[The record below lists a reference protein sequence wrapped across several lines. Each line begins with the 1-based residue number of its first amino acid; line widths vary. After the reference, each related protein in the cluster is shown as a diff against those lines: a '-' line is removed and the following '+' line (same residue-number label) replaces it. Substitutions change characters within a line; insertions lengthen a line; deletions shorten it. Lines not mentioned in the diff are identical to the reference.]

1 MGKSSQMVVHRE
13 FHFPSA
19 PILLFLF
26 IKNELMNQ
34 KFLFDKPTK
43 LFIGFTAFFACNALI
58 AEAIGMKLFSLEA
71 LLHLDPVNFTLFGE
85 SGLAF
90 TLTCGVILWP
100 LEFVITDIIN
110 EFYGP
115 KAVKRISITAVVLI
129 TYAFLMYFIAILLP
143 PAQAWLNSSESQ
155 GVSDIQASFQA
166 IFGQNMRIILGS
178 ITAFLV
184 GQLVD
189 VYIFHKIKKRTGNK
203 KLWLRATGSTL
214 VSQLVD
220 SYIVLFIAFTGIF
233 HWQLILAVGIM
244 NYLYKAIMAIILTP
258 AIYLIERKIENYV
271 GKEVADQMR
280 LEAMKNTAIA
290 D

>member
-1 MGKSSQMVVHRE
+1 MIQK
-13 FHFPSA
+13 
-19 PILLFLF
+19 IL
-26 IKNELMNQ
+26 N
-34 KFLFDKPTK
+34 DKPTK

-71 LLHLDPVNFTLFGE
+71 LMGMNPVNFTFFGE

-110 EFYGP
+110 EYYGP
-115 KAVKRISITAVVLI
+115 KAVRRISITAVILI
-129 TYAFLMYFIAILLP
+129 AYAFLMYFIAIALP
-143 PAQAWLNSSESQ
+143 PAKAWINSSEMQ
-155 GVSDIQASFQA
+155 GVGDIQASFKA

-178 ITAFLV
+178 IVAFLV
-184 GQLVD
+184 GQIVD
-189 VYIFHKIKKRTGNK
+189 VYIFQKIKKITGDK

-233 HWQLILAVGIM
+233 HWQLILAIGLM
-244 NYLYKAIMAIILTP
+244 NYLYKGFMAIALTP
-258 AIYLIERKIENYV
+258 VIYLVEKWISKYV
-271 GKEVADQMR
+271 GSETAERMKA
-280 LEAMKNTAIA
+280 EAMSG
-290 D
+290 